1 MRRSSSVLASTR
13 AEGAGR
19 QARECEI
26 SPYGMTRLTVLR
38 CHVMSPG
45 RWLGGVAGRVPA
57 PPSASQL
64 VACSCR
70 APCLV
75 IVAESQDPA
84 KLLTTLAK
92 AYAQI
97 AAGQPNLQSVVP
109 PISNSLL

>member
-45 RWLGGVAGRVPA
+45 WVVSLVVCLRRRLPANSSPARAVPRDRSGIAG
-57 PPSASQL
+57 SGKASDNTCQSL
-64 VACSCR
+64 
-70 APCLV
+70 
-75 IVAESQDPA
+75 
-84 KLLTTLAK
+84 
-92 AYAQI
+92 AQI
-97 AAGQPNLQSVVP
+97 ADGQPNLQSVVP